1 MKINAYQKRTIY
13 ITTGVLIFFAIISF
27 ITNDWRF
34 FLGSLYSVFINI
46 MFAFTAKN
54 NKHIQKF
61 NQKHAEKKK
70 LVK

>member
-1 MKINAYQKRTIY
+1 MHIKNEPFILQLVYLFSSQ
-13 ITTGVLIFFAIISF
+13 SF
-27 ITNDWRF
+27 LSSQMIGDS
-34 FLGSLYSVFINI
+34 LGSLYPVFINI

>member
-1 MKINAYQKRTIY
+1 MKINAYQKRTVY
-13 ITTGVLIFFAIISF
+13 ITAGVLIVFIFISF

-34 FLGSLYSVFINI
+34 FLGSLYPVLINI

-61 NQKHAEKKK
+61 NQKHAEKN
-70 LVK
+70 L